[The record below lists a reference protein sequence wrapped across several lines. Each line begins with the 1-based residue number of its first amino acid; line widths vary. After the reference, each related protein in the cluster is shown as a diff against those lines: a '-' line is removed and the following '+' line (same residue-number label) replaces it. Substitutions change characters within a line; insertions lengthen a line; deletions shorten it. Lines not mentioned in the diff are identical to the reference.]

1 MRIRDHIRN
10 ISGRLLSSK
19 DLHNLRHELT
29 AGKELPEEERLLRV
43 LETLLTDDVSSSVI
57 LTVDSGGELE
67 MIYLQT
73 SAMKKSMLKFP
84 EVILMDSTYRC
95 NNRKMPLSSIMVMDG
110 NGRGQIVAHALLKN
124 ERQETLKSFLST
136 FHELNATAIQAKVF
150 LVDKDFNEMA
160 VLRSL
165 WPESEIF
172 LCLWHV
178 LRAFKSR
185 ISCMSEP
192 QDKKDDIRKICQGI
206 AYARTEEHYTV
217 L

>member
-1 MRIRDHIRN
+1 
-10 ISGRLLSSK
+10 
-19 DLHNLRHELT
+19 
-29 AGKELPEEERLLRV
+29 
-43 LETLLTDDVSSSVI
+43 
-57 LTVDSGGELE
+57 

-73 SAMKKSMLKFP
+73 SAMTKSMLKFP

-95 NNRKMPLSSIMVMDG
+95 KNRKMPLSLIMVMDG

-136 FHELNATAIQAKVF
+136 FQELNATAIQAKVF
-150 LVDKDFNEMA
+150 LVEKDFNEMA
-160 VLRSL
+160 VLGSL

-178 LRAFKSR
+178 LRAFKSK
-185 ISCMSEP
+185 ISCLSEP
-192 QDKKDDIRKICQGI
+192 KTKKTTLRRYVKASPMREQKN
-206 AYARTEEHYTV
+206 TT